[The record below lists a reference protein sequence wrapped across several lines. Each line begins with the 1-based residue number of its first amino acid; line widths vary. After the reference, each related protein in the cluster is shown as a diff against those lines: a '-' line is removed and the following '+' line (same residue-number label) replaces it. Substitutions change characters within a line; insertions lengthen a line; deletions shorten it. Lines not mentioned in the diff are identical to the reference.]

1 VPDRTRH
8 EAAARSAAELS
19 ATLDASRAAGFEWIP
34 TLVFYAVIH
43 PAEGQLAEQ
52 AVHPE
57 GHAGRAAA
65 IEREWGEDAAYL
77 FNLLRD
83 LSEQWRYSARP
94 PSDADLG
101 AAKQWASQFLDAI
114 GLGWPVVGFLES

>member
-1 VPDRTRH
+1 VADRTRH

-19 ATLDASRAAGFEWIP
+19 AALDASKVAGFEWIP

-43 PAEGQLAEQ
+43 LAEAQLAEK

-57 GHAGRAAA
+57 GHAGRAKA
-65 IEREWGEDAAYL
+65 IENEWGESAADL

-101 AAKQWASQFLDAI
+101 AAKQWANQFLGVI
-114 GLGWPVVGFLES
+114 GLAWPVEGFLDS